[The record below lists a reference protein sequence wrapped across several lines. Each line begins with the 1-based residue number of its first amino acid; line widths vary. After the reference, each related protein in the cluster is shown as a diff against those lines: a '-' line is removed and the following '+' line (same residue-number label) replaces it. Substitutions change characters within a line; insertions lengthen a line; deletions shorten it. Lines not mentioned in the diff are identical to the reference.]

1 MKYLKLYK
9 IFENENNNQ
18 IPQELEVYL
27 TQISNKYTTL
37 VPAFLEELS
46 KFPDVKIEFRQL
58 NRNFFGYYFKD
69 ESVVVNSQF
78 LTEQKFPMVIFL
90 IFHEMCHVM
99 QYRKAG
105 HDIHAEIFRNPN
117 KEEFFK
123 SYIEF
128 EVDANKFAIERM
140 NNIFK
145 DSDMI
150 YYQVVRQMSNFLPPK
165 PPILNM
171 WEKWQRHK
179 DSLNGFEDFHQ
190 FNGVYDI

>member
-1 MKYLKLYK
+1 MKYLKRYK

-18 IPQELEVYL
+18 IPQELESYL
-27 TQISNKYTTL
+27 TQISNKYPTL

-46 KFPDVKIEFRQL
+46 KYPDVKIEFRQL

-78 LTEQKFPMVIFL
+78 LTEQTFPMVIFL
-90 IFHEMCHVM
+90 IFHEMGHVM
-99 QYRKAG
+99 QYRREG
-105 HDIHAEIFRNPN
+105 HDVHAEIFRKD

-123 SYIEF
+123 SYIEL
-128 EVDANKFAIERM
+128 EKDANKFALERM

-145 DSDMI
+145 DVDMM
-150 YYQVVRQMSNFLPPK
+150 YYQRIRQMGEYLPPK

-171 WEKWQRHK
+171 WENWQRHK